1 MVEDRIGYK
10 YAKSIYSLAEEKK
23 ALKDVHADMQLL
35 QETISESRELRN
47 FLESPIIKTE
57 AKEEVLTKIFGKE
70 FKSEIST
77 TLLQLLVRKGREA
90 FLPHVASS
98 FLDMYDKAHKIIRG
112 VLTSAQKIPAAMLK
126 KIVKAVE
133 DKTGGK
139 FEVST
144 EVNPDLIGG
153 FTLKIDDQLFD
164 GSVSSSIRR
173 LKQDLSV

>member
-23 ALKDVHADMQLL
+23 ALKAVHKDMQLL
-35 QETISESRELRN
+35 HETVSDSRELRN
-47 FLESPIIKTE
+47 FLESPIIKADTKEAALTE
-57 AKEEVLTKIFGKE
+57 LFGKK
-70 FKSEIST
+70 FTSEIST

-90 FLPHVASS
+90 YLPYVASA
-98 FLDMYDKAHKIIRG
+98 FLKMYDKAHKIIRG
-112 VLTSAQKIPAAMLK
+112 VLTSAQKVPAAMLK
-126 KIVKAVE
+126 KIVKTVE
-133 DKTGGK
+133 EKTGGK
-139 FEVST
+139 FEVTT

-173 LKQDLSV
+173 IKQQFSV